1 MPSPYKSHL
10 FKLCAQNC
18 YSECTYSHEEA
29 EEAAIE
35 YDVGVEAATGVDA
48 GVSSAGVSKADEG
61 DTKLSFFF
69 RNSSLRLAL
78 LLIVEGLGFFL
89 MGAWLSKASSLES
102 KEKGKTEVRVR
113 EDLKALP

>member
-1 MPSPYKSHL
+1 MHIRTNV
-10 FKLCAQNC
+10 KLRNEIFSLS
-18 YSECTYSHEEA
+18 SEVDGI

-35 YDVGVEAATGVDA
+35 FDAGIEAATCVEA
-48 GVSSAGVSKADEG
+48 GVSSAGVSEADEG